1 MSGYRR
7 SNKIKHQRQK
17 ASFKVFACR
26 TREGVHEY
34 DHIASGSS
42 SATSIVSCAATTRHS
57 AARALHQPCSAPRLL
72 VTRLHTLYVNLA
84 VRRDY
89 SSPGRTRSTSTSSCT
104 TSTRLHSPGC
114 SDLLRLR
121 CASGCL
127 STSRGS
133 SCGSS
138 RRLVVDYFASAARP
152 GASACRVARCAARR

>member
-57 AARALHQPCSAPRLL
+57 AARALPQPCSAPRLL

-152 GASACRVARCAARR
+152 GVSACRVARRAARR